1 MEGNPPMSKHSLK
14 GGAEKGDNMDK
25 SLQEEIQR
33 THDLVKKLQARY
45 KQKVEWSKKHQKSL
59 KLNNTTEIKRLVNVE
74 EKLAKT

>member
-1 MEGNPPMSKHSLK
+1 MEGNPPMSKRSLK

-45 KQKVEWSKKHQKSL
+45 KQKMEWSKKLQ
-59 KLNNTTEIKRLVNVE
+59 N
-74 EKLAKT
+74 